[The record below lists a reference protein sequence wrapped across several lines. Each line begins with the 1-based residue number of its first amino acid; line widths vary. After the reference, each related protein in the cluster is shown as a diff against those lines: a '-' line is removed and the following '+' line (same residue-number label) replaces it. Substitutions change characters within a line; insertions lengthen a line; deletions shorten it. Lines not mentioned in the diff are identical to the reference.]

1 MNYSKKTPAAFW
13 PVILLVLFLWP
24 GCGPKSLEIFVS
36 PDGDDAAKGSRQAPV
51 KSLQRAAEL
60 TAGKAGQVPVNIYL
74 DGGTYALTA
83 PLRLGPGESG
93 TAVTPVR
100 WEALPGENPVI
111 SGGIPLNSWIPEEDG
126 TWSAPL
132 PASYQGSFRSLY
144 VNGRRAIRARHP
156 NEGYL
161 RVAKAGED
169 DRTNFQFGEN
179 DIPATSNT
187 EGMELVL
194 LHDWSVTR
202 IPVQSID
209 RRTRKLTTVDSI
221 GARLSFFTL
230 TNWEDHP
237 RYYLENVK
245 EFCDQPGE
253 WHTDLQAGK
262 ILYRPLPG
270 EQIEEISAILPLAGQ
285 LLVVEGGEEKHAAH
299 ISFSGITF
307 EHTAWELP
315 EKGYCGVQACM
326 FSDRT
331 SSQSTWSKV
340 PAAIELNLADHCSFE
355 QCTIRNIEGSGI
367 WIGRNSSDCL
377 ITGSVIHTISGNGVN
392 IGEGSDRISDGMPW
406 WKSSPEEVSRGNRVS
421 HCLIEK
427 CGVQFHGAV
436 GIWCGLVDSTVL
448 EHNEIRNL
456 PYSGISVGWM
466 WNSDPTPCR
475 KNIIHANHIHH
486 VLLTLSDG
494 GGIYSL
500 GLQPESR
507 ITNNLIHDVKVNSG
521 RAESNG
527 MFLDEGTKELV
538 VENNIIYNIARS
550 PLRFHRA
557 QYPNLVLDNFLA
569 CSEGIPP
576 IRYNNTLEDDIR
588 KSGNL
593 ILDQTS
599 ESDMRRLQELVAG
612 LVNQFSINTFK

>member
-1 MNYSKKTPAAFW
+1 MNHLKPFPSAFW
-13 PVILLVLFLWP
+13 PIFLLVLLLWP
-24 GCGPKSLEIFVS
+24 GCAPKPLEIYVS
-36 PDGDDAAKGSRQAPV
+36 PYGDDAATGTRPAPV

-60 TAGKAGQVPVNIYL
+60 ASLKAGQVPVTICL
-74 DGGTYALTA
+74 KGGTYPLNA

-93 TAVTPVR
+93 TAGAPVR
-100 WEALPGENPVI
+100 WVALPGENPVI
-111 SGGIPLNSWIPEEDG
+111 SGGIPVGPWIREEDG
-126 TWSAPL
+126 CWSAPL

-144 VNGRRAIRARHP
+144 INGRRATRARHP

-161 RVAKAGED
+161 RVLKAGED
-169 DRTNFQFGEN
+169 KRTNFQFGEK
-179 DIPATSNT
+179 DIPEIRDT
-187 EGMELVL
+187 EGLELIL

-202 IPVQSID
+202 IPVRSLD
-209 RRTRKLTTVDSI
+209 RQMGQLTAVDSL

-230 TNWEDHP
+230 THWEDHP

-253 WHTDLQAGK
+253 WYADFQNRQLY
-262 ILYRPLPG
+262 YRPVPD

-285 LLVVEGGEEKHAAH
+285 LLVVEGREDEHAAH

-326 FSDRT
+326 FSDRS

-355 QCTIRNIEGSGI
+355 ECIIRNTGGSGI
-367 WIGRNSSDCL
+367 WILKNCSDCR
-377 ITGSVIHTISGNGVN
+377 ITDSYIHSISGNGVN
-392 IGEGSDRISDGMPW
+392 IGEGSDRLEDGEPW
-406 WKSSPEEVSRGNRVS
+406 WKSSPEEVSRGNRIS
-421 HCLIEK
+421 DCLIEQ

-436 GIWCGLVDSTVL
+436 GIWCGLVDSTVI
-448 EHNEIRNL
+448 EHNEIRDL

-466 WNSDPTPCR
+466 WNSDPTPCQE
-475 KNIIHANHIHH
+475 NIIHANHIHH
-486 VLLTLSDG
+486 ILLMLSDG

-500 GLQPESR
+500 GLQPGSR
-507 ITNNLIHDVKVNSG
+507 ITDNLIHDVQVNAG

-557 QYPNLVLDNFLA
+557 QSPNLVRGNVLV
-569 CSEGIPP
+569 CREGTPP
-576 IRYNNTLEDDIR
+576 IRYNSTREEDIR
-588 KSGNL
+588 KSGN
-593 ILDQTS
+593 IVLDQDS
-599 ESDMRRLQELVAG
+599 ESDMRRLRELVDQ
-612 LVNQFSINTFK
+612 LKF